1 MINRD
6 TVSVAII
13 WVVVTIAVEFAFT
26 FVDLFPVVASEEA
39 EIVDDAFYFLTY
51 MAIPVFTLILV
62 ALVYSVIKFRGKP
75 ATGDGPPADGPPMR
89 THHAWVRGWMV
100 VSTALVIVV
109 IIHPGLSGLFALED
123 AENEDNLELVVKVTG
138 VQWAWSFTYPDQG
151 GITDNELVLP
161 VDTHVRFDVTAVD
174 VLHSFWIPA
183 FRTKIDA
190 VPGLTTTLH
199 ANITETGDY
208 KDDINFRV
216 QCAELCGRDHSI
228 MMSPVRVVERDEFN
242 EWVLSRQN

>member
-1 MINRD
+1 MDCGEGLLNWNVPQVVRFRFD
-6 TVSVAII
+6 DNVSGNPELMDLVDIQHS
-13 WVVVTIAVEFAFT
+13 VKNSDAFT
-26 FVDLFPVVASEEA
+26 S
-39 EIVDDAFYFLTY
+39 
-51 MAIPVFTLILV
+51 
-62 ALVYSVIKFRGKP
+62 
-75 ATGDGPPADGPPMR
+75 
-89 THHAWVRGWMV
+89 
-100 VSTALVIVV
+100 STI
-109 IIHPGLSGLFALED
+109 
-123 AENEDNLELVVKVTG
+123 TG
-138 VQWAWSFTYPDQG
+138 VVLSSSNELGDPTFDGDDRGTLTAKLLPFAGFEPPFFAEGLRGRSIEISGSLVDNNDAIGQRRVILSN
-151 GITDNELVLP
+151 TDNELVLP